1 MRDRAKQMAG
11 LWQKVSGLLSGFTS
25 HCAMDLGTAN
35 TLIYLKGEGI
45 VLNEP
50 SVVAVDNKTRKMIAV
65 GKEAKQFIGKTP
77 QQISAIRPLKDG
89 VIADFDVTTAMIK
102 YFLGQ
107 VKQSHRLSRLKMVVC
122 VPSGITQVEKKAVLD
137 ACYQVGVRDVRLIE
151 EPMAAAI
158 GAGLPIEMPR
168 GNMVVDIGGGTTEV
182 AIISLSA
189 NAYSES
195 LRVAGDE
202 MDEGIVRY
210 LQKKHGVAVGMNT
223 AERIKMEM
231 GSAYPGLV
239 SGTANIVGKDLVN
252 GVPVNLT
259 VTGDDIREAMEEPV
273 SAIVDAV
280 KRGLEKLPP
289 ELVSDLQET
298 GMILTGGGAL
308 LRGLDKRISERTS
321 LTVHITED
329 PLTCIVLG
337 SGRAL
342 EDLERYRKVFIS

>member
-1 MRDRAKQMAG
+1 MDRAKQAMG
-11 LWQKVSGLLSGFTS
+11 LWQRCAGLLSGFRA

-50 SVVAVDNKTRKMIAV
+50 SVVAVDLRSRKIIAV
-65 GKEAKQFIGKTP
+65 GKEAKEYIGKTP
-77 QQISAIRPLKDG
+77 QNISTVRPLKDG

-102 YFLGQ
+102 YFLG
-107 VKQSHRLSRLKMVVC
+107 VVRESHKMSRPKMVVC
-122 VPSGITQVEKKAVLD
+122 IPSGITQVEKKAVQD
-137 ACYQVGVRDVRLIE
+137 ACYQVGVRDIHLIE

-158 GAGLPIEMPR
+158 GAGLPIELPR

-182 AIISLSA
+182 AIISLAA

-202 MDEGIVRY
+202 MDEWIVRY
-210 LQKKHGVAVGMNT
+210 LQKKHGVAVGMNA
-223 AERIKMEM
+223 AERIKMEI

-239 SGTANIVGKDLVN
+239 SGSVTVVGKDLVN

-259 VTGDDIREAMEEPV
+259 ITGDDIREAIEEPV

-280 KRGLEKLPP
+280 KRALEKLPP
-289 ELVSDLQET
+289 ELVSDLQDS

-308 LRGLDKRISERTS
+308 LKGLDKRLEERTS
-321 LTVHITED
+321 LKVHVTKD
-329 PLTCIVLG
+329 PLTTVVLG
-337 SGRAL
+337 SGKAL
-342 EDLERYRKVFIS
+342 EELERYRKVFIS